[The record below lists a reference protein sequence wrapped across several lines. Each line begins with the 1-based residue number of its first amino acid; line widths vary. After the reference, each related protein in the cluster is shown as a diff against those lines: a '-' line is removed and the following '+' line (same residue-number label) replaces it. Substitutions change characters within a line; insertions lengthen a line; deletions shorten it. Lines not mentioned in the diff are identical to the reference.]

1 MEPCGYMA
9 KDLKSDTGNCN
20 YVKRLIFFFNLFRWF
35 KHLMNN
41 KV

>member
-20 YVKRLIFFFNLFRWF
+20 YVKRLIFFLIFSGGLNI
-35 KHLMNN
+35 
-41 KV
+41 